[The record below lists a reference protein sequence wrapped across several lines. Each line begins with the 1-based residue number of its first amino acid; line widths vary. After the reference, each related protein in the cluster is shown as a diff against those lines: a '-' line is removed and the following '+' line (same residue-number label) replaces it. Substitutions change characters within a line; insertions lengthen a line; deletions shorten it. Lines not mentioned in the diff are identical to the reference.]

1 MPDLKD
7 SFETDAFLSNI
18 KAENSIKETVSI
30 KETDTKMAGKRRHEQ
45 RHEQF
50 MHRVMCAIC
59 MRAIKVNIARMRD
72 DIHAVEMGTA
82 ECGLTAWKMSLR
94 CDTALDH
101 QFPEAGIRST
111 NDLSNY
117 IE

>member
-45 RHEQF
+45 F

-82 ECGLTAWKMSLR
+82 ECWLTAWKMSLR
-94 CDTALDH
+94 CDPRWTIN
-101 QFPEAGIRST
+101 FPRQEYGQPMI
-111 NDLSNY
+111 
-117 IE
+117 